1 MKAIGT
7 YAHQVTTH
15 RSLEDSIR
23 RVTELLAER
32 GFGVLTE
39 IDVQATLKKKLGLE
53 TRPYKILGAC
63 NPTFAHR
70 ALDAEPNIG
79 VLLPCNIVVWD
90 EGDRRVVAAM
100 EPRVMSDIVEGNAI
114 REVAEDVS
122 KRIREV
128 LERLDP

>member
-7 YAHQVTTH
+7 YAHQVVTR
-15 RSLEDSIR
+15 RSFEDSIR

-39 IDVQATLKKKLGLE
+39 IDVRATLQKKLGLDS
-53 TRPYKILGAC
+53 RPYKILGAC

-70 ALDAEPNIG
+70 ALEAEPNIG

-90 EGDRRVVAAM
+90 EGEHRVVAAM
-100 EPRVMSDIVEGNAI
+100 EPKIMADLVGGSVIQ
-114 REVAEDVS
+114 EVAEEVS

-128 LERLDP
+128 LEGVD